1 MLRILKN
8 KKINEIHNIDD
19 LKIVLNQFKTI
30 HIDLGTGNGK
40 YIYDLAVK
48 DPCTLYIGIEPTASN
63 LYEYSKK
70 ANKNKLNNL
79 IYVISSIE
87 NLSDDLNGLADKVYI
102 NFPWGS
108 LLEVIVKDLPELL
121 NKISLLG
128 KSKSEFHFTFA
139 YSAIHEP
146 VEIEK
151 RNLPI
156 LTEEYLF
163 TNIKEIYLKA
173 GLSVESCINITPQE
187 VNKFGTLWARKLFL
201 GKSRDVYKIISI
213 KN

>member
-1 MLRILKN
+1 MLRVLKN
-8 KKINEIHNIDD
+8 KKITEINKIEEITNSLNYFKEIH
-19 LKIVLNQFKTI
+19 F
-30 HIDLGTGNGK
+30 DLGTGNGK
-40 YIYDLAVK
+40 FIYDLAIK
-48 DPCTLYIGIEPTASN
+48 EPNILFIGIEPTASN

-79 IYVISSIE
+79 VFIISSIE
-87 NLSDDLNGLADKVYI
+87 NIGDDLNGLGDKVYI

-108 LLEVIVKDLPELL
+108 LLEVIVKDMSELL
-121 NKISLLG
+121 NKISMLG
-128 KSKSEFHFTFA
+128 KSGSEFHFTFA

-163 TNIKEIYLKA
+163 TTIKEMYLKS
-173 GLSVESCINITPQE
+173 GLKVESCVNLTSQE
-187 VNKFGTLWARKLFL
+187 VNRFGTLWAKKLFL
-201 GKSRDVYKIISI
+201 GKSRDVYKIISR
-213 KN
+213 KK

>member
-8 KKINEIHNIDD
+8 KKIIEINKIED
-19 LKIVLNQFKTI
+19 LNTAINQYKEI

-40 YIYDLAVK
+40 FIYDLAVK
-48 DPCTLYIGIEPTASN
+48 DPNNLFIGIEPIASN

-79 IYVISSIE
+79 IYIISSIE
-87 NLSDDLNGLADKVYI
+87 NLGDDINGMADKVYI

-128 KSKSEFHFTFA
+128 KSGSEFHFTFA

-163 TNIKEIYLKA
+163 TNIKKIYFKA
-173 GLSVESCINITPQE
+173 GLSVETCINITPQE

-201 GKSRDVYKIISI
+201 GKSRDVYKIIS
-213 KN
+213 KKK